1 MEIPPELV
9 LVYLWFRVQQYNL
22 QGVGTMVRVGF
33 IIPPHTLINVQYNT
47 YKSTYLQ
54 EEKDVSPQLSL

>member
-1 MEIPPELV
+1 MENPPELV

-47 YKSTYLQ
+47 YKST
-54 EEKDVSPQLSL
+54 